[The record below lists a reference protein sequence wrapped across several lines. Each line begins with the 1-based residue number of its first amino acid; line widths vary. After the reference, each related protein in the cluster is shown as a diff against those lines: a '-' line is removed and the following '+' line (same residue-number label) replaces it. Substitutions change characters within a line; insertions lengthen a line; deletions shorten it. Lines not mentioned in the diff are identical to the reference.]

1 MPEMPRKP
9 ASYKRIILCSDGTWL
24 ESDMGNKSVPS
35 NVAKM
40 ARAISRNGIDDD
52 GNTVEQI
59 VLYHPGLGTGDLP
72 FQQAIYGGL
81 GWGLDHDVCQIY
93 DFISNNYDPKAGNGH
108 GDELFF
114 FGFSRG
120 AFTVRSVAGL
130 ICDIGVLS
138 PQHMSHFPEMWKQYR
153 MNTSGGSFRNTAWYR
168 DHKKELGFTDIKI
181 KVVGVW
187 DTVGALGVPNWPLVN
202 LSAKL
207 GVPVNKEYAFHN
219 TNVSKNVEYA
229 FQALAIDEKRLTFS
243 PTLWHK
249 TENSPAKE
257 LQQCWFPGVHGNIG
271 GQAEFWRDFGDYE
284 EIGDNTFAWMVD
296 NLHGMLTFDEDAIET
311 IVQNHQHA
319 INRIAHTNGWGC
331 GPIIDNFFGLQ
342 GAFFRLLGKQER
354 TPGNYP
360 RDPGDGTDGATNEFF
375 HPTVRIRRSKVPKWN
390 PTPLQGYELQ
400 EPDSTTG
407 WRWSRRDR
415 RPVREY
421 EMSKKK
427 TMSLAYQDGQAIGYK
442 TGGSLSRR
450 LCPKNILSDLDRD
463 NAMADRA
470 ADQAAK
476 AGRNGGTDYY
486 NNMIH
491 A

>member
-1 MPEMPRKP
+1 
-9 ASYKRIILCSDGTWL
+9 
-24 ESDMGNKSVPS
+24 
-35 NVAKM
+35 
-40 ARAISRNGIDDD
+40 
-52 GNTVEQI
+52 
-59 VLYHPGLGTGDLP
+59 
-72 FQQAIYGGL
+72 
-81 GWGLDHDVCQIY
+81 
-93 DFISNNYDPKAGNGH
+93 
-108 GDELFF
+108 
-114 FGFSRG
+114 
-120 AFTVRSVAGL
+120 
-130 ICDIGVLS
+130 
-138 PQHMSHFPEMWKQYR
+138 
-153 MNTSGGSFRNTAWYR
+153 
-168 DHKKELGFTDIKI
+168 
-181 KVVGVW
+181 
-187 DTVGALGVPNWPLVN
+187 
-202 LSAKL
+202 
-207 GVPVNKEYAFHN
+207 
-219 TNVSKNVEYA
+219 
-229 FQALAIDEKRLTFS
+229 
-243 PTLWHK
+243 
-249 TENSPAKE
+249 
-257 LQQCWFPGVHGNIG
+257 
-271 GQAEFWRDFGDYE
+271 
-284 EIGDNTFAWMVD
+284 
-296 NLHGMLTFDEDAIET
+296 MLTFDEDAIET

-470 ADQAAK
+470 ADQTAK